1 MSRLTD
7 NPALALRAALAPHT
21 AGCFLRWDRRARA
34 LLVSD
39 APRRGVTAPGA
50 WTQSA
55 RLRAWTEDGLLHI
68 DLSAADYARLLWLE
82 ADVPGDGWR
91 TGWFEAQ
98 SLLALLLQPPAREG
112 HADEALLRRAML
124 ACAQDEK
131 AVRAFLPRLQE
142 AHAQA
147 LRLGD
152 AASCRACAA
161 LCARWLWTARAVG
174 LPRLAT
180 VGNND

>member
-1 MSRLTD
+1 MFS
-7 NPALALRAALAPHT
+7 ALGPPGARAA
-21 AGCFLRWDRRARA
+21 GFRRAAAGR
-34 LLVSD
+34 D
-39 APRRGVTAPGA
+39 GA
-50 WTQSA
+50 GRLGA
-55 RLRAWTEDGLLHI
+55 ERRLRAWTEDGLLHI

-98 SLLALLLQPPAREG
+98 SLLALLLQTPAREG

-124 ACAQDEK
+124 ACAQGEK

-147 LRLGD
+147 LRLGG
-152 AASCRACAA
+152 RRLLPRLRGTVRPMA
-161 LCARWLWTARAVG
+161 LDGAAVG